1 MPTSKKVIISVISD
15 LATDQRVHR
24 SALTLHE
31 MGYDVSLVGRKLRKS
46 LALDER
52 PYKTIR
58 LNLLFEKGVFMYAEW
73 HVRLFFYLLLNKCCL
88 LFANDLDTLLPNYL
102 ASKIYQLPI
111 IYDSHEYFTEVPE
124 LQNNPF
130 RKKVWKRVEQYI
142 FPRLKHTITVNDSIA
157 GLFYKNYG
165 KKPLVVRNVPLA
177 NNFNRVNNIAFFKTE
192 NEIPEDKKI
201 IIIQGAGINIQRGAE
216 EAVEAMKHLPDCVLL
231 VIGSGDVYN
240 TLLKLSAE
248 HNVGE
253 RIVFISRLPYSD
265 LMEFT
270 QIADVG
276 LTLDKNTNINY
287 RYSLPNKLF
296 DYIQAGIPVISSDL
310 TEVTAIVKKFD
321 IGMVINNVTPSEIA
335 NAIKNLFR
343 DNETYTT
350 YRNNTKAAAAELNW
364 SVERKKLE
372 DLIRTIFAKA

>member
-1 MPTSKKVIISVISD
+1 MPAQKKIIISVISD

-31 MGYDVSLVGRKLRKS
+31 MGYDVTLIGRKLRNS
-46 LALDER
+46 LALEHR
-52 PYKTIR
+52 PYKTVR
-58 LNLLFEKGVFMYAEW
+58 LNLFFEKGVLMYALW
-73 HVRLFFYLLLNKCCL
+73 HLRLFFYLLFSKCDF

-102 ASKIYQLPI
+102 NSKIYRTPI

-130 RKKVWKRVEQYI
+130 KKKIWKRVEQFI
-142 FPRLKHTITVNDSIA
+142 FPKLKYTITVNDSIA

-165 KKPLVVRNVPLA
+165 KEPLVIRNVPLA
-177 NNFNRVNNIAFFKTE
+177 KNFKSVNNIAAFKKE
-192 NEIPEDKKI
+192 NEIPDDKKI
-201 IIIQGAGINIQRGAE
+201 IIMQGAGINIQRGAE

-240 TLLKLSAE
+240 TLLQLSAE
-248 HNVGE
+248 HNVSE
-253 RIVFISRLPYSD
+253 RTIFMSRLPYSD

-350 YRNNTKAAAAELNW
+350 YRNNTRAAAAELNW

>member
-1 MPTSKKVIISVISD
+1 MLSGTSGYFFIYY
-15 LATDQRVHR
+15 
-24 SALTLHE
+24 LTN
-31 MGYDVSLVGRKLRKS
+31 VV
-46 LALDER
+46 
-52 PYKTIR
+52 
-58 LNLLFEKGVFMYAEW
+58 
-73 HVRLFFYLLLNKCCL
+73 C
-88 LFANDLDTLLPNYL
+88 FANDLDTLLPNYL
-102 ASKIYQLPI
+102 ASKIYRLPL

-130 RKKVWKRVEQYI
+130 RKKIWKRVEQYI
-142 FPRLKHTITVNDSIA
+142 FPRLKHTITINDSIA
-157 GLFYKNYG
+157 GLFYKDYG

-177 NNFNRVNNIAFFKTE
+177 NNFNLVNNIASFKTE

-253 RIVFISRLPYSD
+253 RIVFISRLPYAD

-270 QIADVG
+270 QIAHVG

-296 DYIQAGIPVISSDL
+296 DYIQAGIPVIASDL
-310 TEVTAIVKKFD
+310 PEVSTIVKKYD
-321 IGMVINNVTPSEIA
+321 IGVVINEVTPSAIA
-335 NAIKNLFR
+335 NAIRNLFR
-343 DNETYTT
+343 NAEAYQTLK
-350 YRNNTKAAAAELNW
+350 NNQSSCDQN
-364 SVERKKLE
+364 
-372 DLIRTIFAKA
+372 

>member
-1 MPTSKKVIISVISD
+1 VPTSKKVIISVISD